1 MRKAP
6 VQTVSRNLFSLNIQ
20 LDVILLWWNSSGR
33 IRQMHRA
40 ARTQS
45 IRAQAISTQSISRD
59 NKSIGSHTRRCSVDD
74 QSAANQNKKPFIPQ
88 TTSTGNAS
96 TAVRAQA
103 ISTQSIS
110 RDNKSIGSH
119 TRRCSVDDQSAANQ
133 NKKPFI
139 PLARDRLSQHNYLV
153 TAQTITTQTI
163 TACARTIRPCERQ
176 KYAAIRSICTRRR
189 GESFFIHRHPP
200 SVSKSSVTIR
210 V

>member
-1 MRKAP
+1 MRKAL
-6 VQTVSRNLFSLNIQ
+6 VQTVSCNLFSLNIQ

-45 IRAQAISTQSISRD
+45 IRAQAISTQSMSRG
-59 NKSIGSHTRRCSVDD
+59 NQSIGSHTRRCSIDD
-74 QSAANQNKKPFIPQ
+74 QSAANQNQRPF
-88 TTSTGNAS
+88 T
-96 TAVRAQA
+96 
-103 ISTQSIS
+103 
-110 RDNKSIGSH
+110 
-119 TRRCSVDDQSAANQ
+119 
-133 NKKPFI
+133 

-176 KYAAIRSICTRRR
+176 KYAAIRSMCTRRR
-189 GESFFIHRHPP
+189 GESFFIHRHPW

>member
-6 VQTVSRNLFSLNIQ
+6 VQTVSCNLFSLNIQ

-33 IRQMHRA
+33 IRHWQMHRA

-45 IRAQAISTQSISRD
+45 IRAQAISTQSISRG
-59 NKSIGSHTRRCSVDD
+59 NQSIGSHTRRCSVDD
-74 QSAANQNKKPFIPQ
+74 QTAANQNRKSFIPQ

-110 RDNKSIGSH
+110 RDSKSIGSH

-133 NKKPFI
+133 NKNHSYHWHVT
-139 PLARDRLSQHNYLV
+139 DYHN
-153 TAQTITTQTI
+153 TII
-163 TACARTIRPCERQ
+163 
-176 KYAAIRSICTRRR
+176 
-189 GESFFIHRHPP
+189 
-200 SVSKSSVTIR
+200 
-210 V
+210 